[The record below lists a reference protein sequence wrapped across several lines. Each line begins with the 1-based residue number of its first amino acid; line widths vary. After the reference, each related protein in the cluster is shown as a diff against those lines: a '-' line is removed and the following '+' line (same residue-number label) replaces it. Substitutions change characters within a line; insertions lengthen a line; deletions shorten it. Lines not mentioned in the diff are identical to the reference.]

1 FYLRWNAAG
10 VQGIAASDALEA
22 AITAVEAATAIAA
35 ETSTVQANVASELPP
50 LRQTEAEAGAALHR
64 LIVEREALDA
74 EEARAREAAQRLRQ
88 RIGQAEQDTQR
99 ESALDA
105 DALAAL
111 EKLAEEAGALA
122 ESSAR
127 AADLLANSEATTNEL
142 NEALA

>member
-1 FYLRWNAAG
+1 M
-10 VQGIAASDALEA
+10 
-22 AITAVEAATAIAA
+22 
-35 ETSTVQANVASELPP
+35 PP

-111 EKLAEEAGALA
+111 EKLAEEAGALDGKLRTRRR
-122 ESSAR
+122 SAGEFAKPR
-127 AADLLANSEATTNEL
+127 PTS
-142 NEALA
+142 